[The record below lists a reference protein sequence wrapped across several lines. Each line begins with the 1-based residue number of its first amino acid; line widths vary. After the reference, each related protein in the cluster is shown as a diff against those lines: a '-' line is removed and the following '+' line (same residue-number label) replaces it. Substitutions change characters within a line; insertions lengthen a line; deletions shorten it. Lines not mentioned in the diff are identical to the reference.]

1 MKKFTYNKVDSVIKE
16 LIIFITTLL
25 FFLFTSTLLVAQEI
39 SHKAIISEGRAVIVD
54 GNEVVAKKRALD
66 DALYLASLQ
75 GGAKID
81 GYSTVD
87 TNTSLNENLLI
98 RPSSSIKDFVILEE
112 SKDETHYSVK
122 IKAILVSLNSL
133 LDCSARSNINLSYFK
148 PNFVVSSKLPAQLQN
163 LPLLISQKIFENL
176 TRFDQISLKDST
188 NFDFNP
194 KKFSALPVSLDYEAI
209 VEGKS
214 GAIKSG
220 EFGIHTLIEVK
231 RSKGTMTRFLN
242 KADIALTINLFEGT
256 NFNVIDTLNYN
267 FSVLLGIETGYQHM
281 DGFYKIPYDKI
292 AEVVQ
297 DSISKMQFRV
307 KDRLKCYPLEAR
319 AELVKD
325 VLTIPLG
332 INQGVQIGKVG
343 FASNSNPNHSMRDWI
358 VVTVKDSSG
367 DFSVLEILNPSNK
380 KEDING
386 KLIRFMN

>member
-54 GNEVVAKKRALD
+54 GNEAVAKKRALD

-188 NFDFNP
+188 SFDFNP
-194 KKFSALPVSLDYEAI
+194 KKFSALPVSLDYQAI

-214 GAIKSG
+214 GSLKSG

>member
-16 LIIFITTLL
+16 FIIFITTLL

-54 GNEVVAKKRALD
+54 GNEEVAKKRALD

-194 KKFSALPVSLDYEAI
+194 KKFSTLPVSLDYEAI

-214 GAIKSG
+214 GSLKSG

>member
-54 GNEVVAKKRALD
+54 GNEEVAKKRALD

-194 KKFSALPVSLDYEAI
+194 KKFSTLPVSLDYEAI

-214 GAIKSG
+214 GSLKSG

-256 NFNVIDTLNYN
+256 NFNIIDTLNYN

>member
-54 GNEVVAKKRALD
+54 GNEEVAKKRALD

-176 TRFDQISLKDST
+176 TRIDQISLKDST
-188 NFDFNP
+188 SFDFNP
-194 KKFSALPVSLDYEAI
+194 KKFSALPVSLDYQAI

-214 GAIKSG
+214 GSLKSG

>member
-54 GNEVVAKKRALD
+54 GNEEVAKKRALD

-188 NFDFNP
+188 SFDFNP
-194 KKFSALPVSLDYEAI
+194 KKFSTLPVSLDYEAI

-214 GAIKSG
+214 GSLKSG

-256 NFNVIDTLNYN
+256 NFNVIDTLYYN

>member
-54 GNEVVAKKRALD
+54 GNEAVAKKRALD

-194 KKFSALPVSLDYEAI
+194 KKFSALPASLDYEAI

-214 GAIKSG
+214 GSLKSG

-292 AEVVQ
+292 EEVVQ

>member
-54 GNEVVAKKRALD
+54 GNEAVAKKRALD

-209 VEGKS
+209 VEGRS
-214 GAIKSG
+214 GSLKSG

>member
-54 GNEVVAKKRALD
+54 GNEEVAKKRALD

-194 KKFSALPVSLDYEAI
+194 KKFSTLPVSLDYEAI

-214 GAIKSG
+214 GALKSG

>member
-54 GNEVVAKKRALD
+54 GNEAVAKKRALD

-214 GAIKSG
+214 GSLKSG
-220 EFGIHTLIEVK
+220 EFGIHTLIELK

-256 NFNVIDTLNYN
+256 NFNIIDTLNYN

>member
-54 GNEVVAKKRALD
+54 GNEAVAKKRALD

-188 NFDFNP
+188 SFDFNP
-194 KKFSALPVSLDYEAI
+194 KKFSALPVSLDYQAI

-214 GAIKSG
+214 GSLKSG

-256 NFNVIDTLNYN
+256 NFNIIDTLNYN
-267 FSVLLGIETGYQHM
+267 FSVLLGIETGYQHI

>member
-188 NFDFNP
+188 SFDFNP
-194 KKFSALPVSLDYEAI
+194 KKFSALPVSLDYQAI

-214 GAIKSG
+214 GSLKSG

>member
-54 GNEVVAKKRALD
+54 GNEAIAKKRALD

-194 KKFSALPVSLDYEAI
+194 KKFSALPVSLDYQAI

-214 GAIKSG
+214 GSLKSG

-256 NFNVIDTLNYN
+256 NFNIIDTLNYN

>member
-16 LIIFITTLL
+16 LIIFITILL

-54 GNEVVAKKRALD
+54 GNEEVAKKRALD

-188 NFDFNP
+188 SFDFNP
-194 KKFSALPVSLDYEAI
+194 KKFSALPVSLDYQAI

-214 GAIKSG
+214 GSLKSG

-319 AELVKD
+319 AELIKD

-332 INQGVQIGKVG
+332 VNQGVQIGKVG

>member
-214 GAIKSG
+214 GSLKSG

>member
-54 GNEVVAKKRALD
+54 GNEAIAKKRALD

-214 GAIKSG
+214 GSLKSG

>member
-81 GYSTVD
+81 GYSAVD

-176 TRFDQISLKDST
+176 TRIDQISLKDST
-188 NFDFNP
+188 SFDFNP

-209 VEGKS
+209 VEGRS
-214 GAIKSG
+214 GSLKSG

-380 KEDING
+380 KEDLNG

>member
-54 GNEVVAKKRALD
+54 GNEEVAKKRALD

-194 KKFSALPVSLDYEAI
+194 KKFSTLPVSLDYEAI

-256 NFNVIDTLNYN
+256 NFNIIDTLNYN

-332 INQGVQIGKVG
+332 VNQGVQIGKVG

>member
-54 GNEVVAKKRALD
+54 GNEEVAKKRALD

-133 LDCSARSNINLSYFK
+133 LDCSARGNINLSYFK

-194 KKFSALPVSLDYEAI
+194 KKFSTLPVSLDYEAI

-214 GAIKSG
+214 GSLKSG

-256 NFNVIDTLNYN
+256 NFNVIDTLYYN

-343 FASNSNPNHSMRDWI
+343 FASNSDPNHSMRDWI

>member
-54 GNEVVAKKRALD
+54 GNEAVAKKRALD

-112 SKDETHYSVK
+112 SKDETHYNVK

-188 NFDFNP
+188 SFDFNP

-214 GAIKSG
+214 GSLKSG

-256 NFNVIDTLNYN
+256 NFNIIDTLNYN

>member
-1 MKKFTYNKVDSVIKE
+1 LKKFTYNKVDSVIKE

-188 NFDFNP
+188 SFDFNP
-194 KKFSALPVSLDYEAI
+194 KKFSALPVSLDYQAI

-214 GAIKSG
+214 GSLKSG

-292 AEVVQ
+292 TEVVQ

>member
-54 GNEVVAKKRALD
+54 GNEVVAKKRSLD

-214 GAIKSG
+214 GSLKSG

>member
-54 GNEVVAKKRALD
+54 GNEEVAKKRALD

-214 GAIKSG
+214 GSLKSG

>member
-188 NFDFNP
+188 NIDFNP
-194 KKFSALPVSLDYEAI
+194 KKFSALPASLDYEAI

-214 GAIKSG
+214 GSLKSG

>member
-54 GNEVVAKKRALD
+54 GNEEVAKKRALD

-194 KKFSALPVSLDYEAI
+194 KKFSTLPVSLDYEAI

-214 GAIKSG
+214 GSLKSG

-319 AELVKD
+319 AELIKD

-332 INQGVQIGKVG
+332 INQGVKIGKVG

>member
-176 TRFDQISLKDST
+176 TRIDQISLKDST
-188 NFDFNP
+188 SFDFNP

-209 VEGKS
+209 VEGRS
-214 GAIKSG
+214 GSLKSG

-256 NFNVIDTLNYN
+256 NFNIIDTLNYN

>member
-194 KKFSALPVSLDYEAI
+194 KKFSTLPVSLDYEAI

-214 GAIKSG
+214 GSLKSG

>member
-54 GNEVVAKKRALD
+54 GNEEVAKKRALD

-194 KKFSALPVSLDYEAI
+194 KKFSTLPVSLDYEAI

-214 GAIKSG
+214 GSLKSG

-332 INQGVQIGKVG
+332 VNQGVQIGKVG

>member
-194 KKFSALPVSLDYEAI
+194 KKFSTLPVSLDYEAI

-256 NFNVIDTLNYN
+256 NFNVIDTLYYN

-332 INQGVQIGKVG
+332 INQGIQIGKVG

>member
-81 GYSTVD
+81 GYSSVD

-214 GAIKSG
+214 GSLKSG

-256 NFNVIDTLNYN
+256 NFNIIDTLNYN

-292 AEVVQ
+292 TEVVQ

>member
-54 GNEVVAKKRALD
+54 GNEEVAKKRALD

-214 GAIKSG
+214 GSLKSG

-256 NFNVIDTLNYN
+256 NFNVIDTLYYN

>member
-194 KKFSALPVSLDYEAI
+194 KKFSTLPVSLDYEAI

-214 GAIKSG
+214 GSLKSG

-256 NFNVIDTLNYN
+256 NFNIIDTLNYN

>member
-188 NFDFNP
+188 SFDFNP

-214 GAIKSG
+214 GSLKSG

>member
-54 GNEVVAKKRALD
+54 GNEAVAKKRALD

-122 IKAILVSLNSL
+122 IKAILVSINSL

-194 KKFSALPVSLDYEAI
+194 KKFSTLPVSLDYEAI

-214 GAIKSG
+214 GSLKSG

-380 KEDING
+380 KDDING

>member
-54 GNEVVAKKRALD
+54 GNEEVAKKRALD

-194 KKFSALPVSLDYEAI
+194 KKFSTLPVSLDYEAI

-214 GAIKSG
+214 GSLKSG

-332 INQGVQIGKVG
+332 INQGVQIGNVG

>member
-81 GYSTVD
+81 GYSSVD

-176 TRFDQISLKDST
+176 TRIDQISLKDST
-188 NFDFNP
+188 NFDANP
-194 KKFSALPVSLDYEAI
+194 RKFSALPVSLDYESI

-214 GAIKSG
+214 GSLKSG

-256 NFNVIDTLNYN
+256 NFNIIDTLNYN

-292 AEVVQ
+292 TEVVQ